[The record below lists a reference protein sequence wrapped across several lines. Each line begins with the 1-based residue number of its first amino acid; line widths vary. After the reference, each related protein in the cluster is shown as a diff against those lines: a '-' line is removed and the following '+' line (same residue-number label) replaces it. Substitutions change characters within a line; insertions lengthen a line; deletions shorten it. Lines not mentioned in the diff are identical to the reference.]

1 MEIDV
6 KSMSLADL
14 HKLEKEIAKEKK
26 NREGVVYKSDLEL
39 ARKLAESGLKQKLI
53 DVGVNY
59 IPEEEGCLVSIC
71 EVWKVIFGLESSI
84 FKICDVT
91 LGNYQL
97 SLSGKYGRKKLEIG
111 KPLVNTIRCNG
122 KAIGYTVNTE
132 KYEAMANDICEI
144 VKKYSD

>member
-1 MEIDV
+1 MKIDV

-26 NREGVVYKSDLEL
+26 SREGVVYKSDLEL
-39 ARKLAESGLKQKLI
+39 SRKLAESGLKQKLI
-53 DVGVNY
+53 DAGVDY
-59 IPEEEGCLVSIC
+59 IPGEEGYLC

-97 SLSGKYGRKKLEIG
+97 SLTGRPGRKKHEIDN
-111 KPLVNTIRCNG
+111 PLVNTIRCNG

-144 VKKYSD
+144 VKKYST

>member
-1 MEIDV
+1 M
-6 KSMSLADL
+6 
-14 HKLEKEIAKEKK
+14 
-26 NREGVVYKSDLEL
+26 YKSDLEL
-39 ARKLAESGLKQKLI
+39 TRKLAESGLKQKLI
-53 DVGVNY
+53 DAGVDY
-59 IPEEEGCLVSIC
+59 IPEEEGYLESIC

-97 SLSGKYGRKKLEIG
+97 SLTPKPGRNKKH
-111 KPLVNTIRCNG
+111 PMDDMPMANTIRCNG

-144 VKKYSD
+144 VKKYSN